1 VEKDYKHKTLSQ
13 SMKKQDIHDFNIAE
27 LDIRII
33 FEGDGTNNISLIP
46 SFSPFVTAVNVTPIE
61 TEMQL
66 KIAIDV
72 SLLILYFSPYF
83 NSIIPAKIT
92 IGIVNS
98 IGEISKESAIESA
111 ANETFESP
119 TPIIEYLFKTK
130 VIPSNAEL
138 IEIKS
143 PTMMA
148 FTIKG

>member
-1 VEKDYKHKTLSQ
+1 MYHYLYY
-13 SMKKQDIHDFNIAE
+13 
-27 LDIRII
+27 I
-33 FEGDGTNNISLIP
+33 FRH
-46 SFSPFVTAVNVTPIE
+46 
-61 TEMQL
+61 
-66 KIAIDV
+66 
-72 SLLILYFSPYF
+72 F
-83 NSIIPAKIT
+83 NSITPAKIT
-92 IGIVNS
+92 IGIANS